1 VAEVR
6 DRFPGAAVLVEEM
19 VAHGGIELIVGA
31 FLDPELG
38 PCVMVGAGGILAE
51 LQQDVAFRLLPC
63 TRTDAQQMID
73 ELVIA
78 PVFWGYRGIGCNRA
92 SLVDAIVGVGCLV
105 ADLGSHFRE
114 LDLNPMV
121 CTDAG
126 LIALDAAL
134 VTEG

>member
-78 PVFWGYRGIGCNRA
+78 PVFWGYRGIGVSGATVRVWWMRLSGSDA
-92 SLVDAIVGVGCLV
+92 SLLISDRTSVNWISIRWSA
-105 ADLGSHFRE
+105 
-114 LDLNPMV
+114 PMP
-121 CTDAG
+121 G
-126 LIALDAAL
+126 
-134 VTEG
+134 